1 MVLLTVEAL
10 MLLNE
15 DSNEPRAS
23 VAQNAPDDLAP
34 IPGDGTAP
42 ELNSLSS
49 AVLPLPA
56 EAATLAALPILNKD
70 IPLEDLF
77 VTQSWH
83 KPYAM
88 ALLNSN
94 PANLPEL
101 IATAER
107 AILDRYLELELDP
120 VPTDE
125 LIDLGHAVEA
135 LSQLKKATGPAQ

>member
-1 MVLLTVEAL
+1 
-10 MLLNE
+10 MLLNQ
-15 DSNEPRAS
+15 DNNEPRAS
-23 VAQNAPDDLAP
+23 VAKNAPDDLAL

-56 EAATLAALPILNKD
+56 EAANLPTLPILNSN
-70 IPLEDLF
+70 ITLEDLF
-77 VTQSWH
+77 VTQGWH
-83 KPYAM
+83 RPYAM

-94 PANLPEL
+94 PSNLPEL

-107 AILDRYLELELDP
+107 AILDRYLELDP

-125 LIDLGHAVEA
+125 LVDLGHAVEA
-135 LSQLKKATGPAQ
+135 LSQLKKAIGPAQ